1 MPNYRRR
8 FVPGGTYVFTLAIAD
23 RNRTWL
29 VDRIDALSIAF
40 RIVRAWRPY
49 TMPAC
54 VILPDHLHC
63 IWTLPEGDSAF
74 PERWNRI
81 KGEFSRRMA
90 GHEQRTR
97 SRVSK
102 RERGIWQRRYWE
114 HVVRDERNLRRCID
128 YIHLNPVKHGLVARV
143 ADWPHS
149 SFHRFVRDGRLPADW
164 AGRAPQGG
172 LKPAKQKLRTARSGM
187 PP

>member
-1 MPNYRRR
+1 MWRNIGGRRCGMPNYRRL

-40 RIVRAWRPY
+40 RIVHAWRPY

-54 VILPDHLHC
+54 VVLPDHLHC
-63 IWTLPEGDSAF
+63 IWSLPAGDSAF

-81 KGEFSRRMA
+81 KGEFSRRLD
-90 GHEQRTR
+90 GHERRSR

-114 HVVRDERNLRRCID
+114 HQIRDDADLQAHVD
-128 YIHLNPVKHGLVARV
+128 YIHYNPVKHGHA
-143 ADWPHS
+143 
-149 SFHRFVRDGRLPADW
+149 RLPAEW
-164 AGRAPQGG
+164 PFSSIHRYIACGRLSPEWSSEGSASHI
-172 LKPAKQKLRTARSGM
+172 RE
-187 PP
+187 